1 MTSQVVTIAITTDTL
16 YLAGT
21 GTTGSRSLAQY
32 GMATAIKLTSTT
44 WLISGTG
51 LT

>member
-1 MTSQVVTIAITTDTL
+1 VVTIAITSDTM

-32 GMATAIKLTSTT
+32 GMATAIKMTSTT
-44 WLISGTG
+44 WIISGNG

>member
-1 MTSQVVTIAITTDTL
+1 MTSQVVTIAITSDDM
-16 YLAGT
+16 YLAKE

-32 GMATAIKLTSTT
+32 GMATALKIGSTK
-44 WLISGTG
+44 WLISGNG

>member
-1 MTSQVVTIAITTDTL
+1 M

-21 GTTGSRSLAQY
+21 GTTGTRSLAQY
-32 GMATAIKLTSTT
+32 GMASAIKMTSTT
-44 WLISGTG
+44 WLISGNG